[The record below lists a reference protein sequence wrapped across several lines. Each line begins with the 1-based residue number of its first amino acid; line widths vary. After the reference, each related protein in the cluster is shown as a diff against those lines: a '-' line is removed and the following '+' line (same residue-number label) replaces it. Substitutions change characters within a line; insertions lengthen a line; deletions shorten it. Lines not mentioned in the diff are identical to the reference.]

1 MRTTIIVVPYF
12 LLIGGETKRKFFKR
26 RHEEPEVWLI
36 IQQKISKLIKI
47 AYKAAKISQIT

>member
-1 MRTTIIVVPYF
+1 MRTTIIVVSYF
-12 LLIGGETKRKFFKR
+12 LLIGRETKRTFFKS

-36 IQQKISKLIKI
+36 IQQKISKLIKS